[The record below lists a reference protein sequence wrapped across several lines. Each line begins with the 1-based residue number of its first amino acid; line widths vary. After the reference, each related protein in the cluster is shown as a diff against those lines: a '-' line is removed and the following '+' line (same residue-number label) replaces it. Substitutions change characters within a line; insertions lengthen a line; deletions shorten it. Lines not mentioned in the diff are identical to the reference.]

1 MAVRPVPDR
10 SSRTIETGLPGPL
23 TRPCIAPDRRNRATI
38 RGRMV
43 AAPAGINRE
52 RAHGWW
58 KSCVAAP
65 RSFI

>member
-10 SSRTIETGLPGPL
+10 SRRTIETGLPGPL

-52 RAHGWW
+52 RAHG
-58 KSCVAAP
+58 
-65 RSFI
+65 